1 MLIVPV
7 TGKIS
12 WRNPPVVTI
21 GFIIVNCLVFF
32 LFQFN
37 EGKLSF
43 EAEEYY
49 FKSGLAAIELSH
61 YVDYRNIS
69 EDQGIT
75 FDDSEKMKMKKMA
88 RLRNKM
94 VSDSQFLA
102 KLRNDEIITPH
113 DPEYPKWK
121 KLRRNYEQKQLRIV
135 SMKYGFRPAHPR
147 IYTFFT
153 HMFLHGGFG
162 HLFGNMIFLWL
173 VGCMLEMGCGRK
185 FYSAIYVLTGL
196 CAVVLYW
203 LIYME
208 STIPL
213 VGASGAIAGFMG
225 AFTVLYGK
233 KKVKIF
239 YSLGFYFNYLKVPAI
254 FLLPVWIANEF
265 YQLFFGGVSQVAYVA
280 HIGGLVSG
288 AHMGVVNLKFIGAYD
303 AKALEPEEEDEIS
316 PLIEDALEHISQLD
330 MESGIR
336 LLNKVLVKDPDNVGA
351 MIHLFNVRK
360 TDPEDLKF
368 HEIARRLLN
377 RLSLD
382 SADFE
387 TARKVYEDY
396 TKLTKRPRLS
406 SELYLRLSSILAGL
420 GYPEKAEGILV
431 MLLKKRADLPGIPTA
446 LLKLAKG
453 YQQKKLV
460 AKNNQCLKILYTKYP
475 DSPEAQIAGD
485 LLKKSIKKKST

>member
-37 EGKLSF
+37 DGKLAF

-49 FKSGLAAIELSH
+49 FKSGLAAIEVSR
-61 YVDYRNIS
+61 YVEYRDTPENR
-69 EDQGIT
+69 GIT
-75 FDDSEKMKMKKMA
+75 LNAADKMKMKEMA

-94 VSDSQFLA
+94 AADSPFLA
-102 KLRNDEIITPH
+102 KLRNDEIITPQN
-113 DPEYPKWK
+113 PEYSKWK
-121 KLRRNYEQKQLRIV
+121 KLRKNYEQKQLRIV

-153 HMFLHGGFG
+153 YMFLHGGFG

-173 VGCMLEMGCGRK
+173 VGCMLEMGCGRR
-185 FYSAIYVLTGL
+185 FYSATYVLTGL

-203 LIYME
+203 LVYMK

-213 VGASGAIAGFMG
+213 VGASGSIAGFMG
-225 AFTVLYGK
+225 AFTVLYGR

-254 FLLPVWIANEF
+254 LLLPIWIANEF
-265 YQLFFGGVSQVAYVA
+265 YQLFFGGVSHVAYVA

-288 AHMGVVNLKFIGAYD
+288 ALLGVVNLKFLGAYD
-303 AKALEPEEEDEIS
+303 AEALEPEKEDEIS
-316 PLIEDALEHISQLD
+316 PLIEEALVHIRQLD

-336 LLNKVLVKDPDNVGA
+336 LLNKALAKDPENVDA

-360 TDPEDLKF
+360 TDPEDIKF
-368 HEIARRLLN
+368 HETARRLLN

-382 SADFE
+382 SAGFE

-406 SELYLRLSSILAGL
+406 AQLYLRLSSIFAGL
-420 GYPEKAEGILV
+420 GYPEKAEGILA

-446 LLKLAKG
+446 LLKLANG
-453 YQQKKLV
+453 YQQKELV
-460 AKNNQCLKILYTKYP
+460 AKNNKCLKILYTRYP

-485 LLKKSIKKKST
+485 LLKK